1 MNILFLTNVLPFRRR
16 NGGEVCSTRLIERLC
31 DLADRVLLVGRGGP
45 AGAPS
50 RPQLEVRSLA
60 PPATEFARM
69 SGAQKFMSLA
79 GALAAGEAWTTH
91 RMSAGVMQAL
101 RRSVDGEAFDCVFID
116 HLQIY
121 KWYQALELAVPAVL
135 VAHNVEHQVY
145 GDLLQRSSSVA
156 ARWVLAREQ
165 RLLYSLDGDVLRNLR
180 AIACLTEA
188 DRAYYVERARRMG
201 KGAEVAVLPSYFEG
215 VRVSPRQADTANRG
229 PDHPR
234 RIGIL
239 GTWTWESNR
248 LGVEWF
254 LRDVLPHIDG
264 DYEIVIA
271 GRGLQAD
278 KLPRRVTYLGFVES
292 AEDFYRSLDV
302 VAIPS
307 TAGGGVQEKTIE
319 AIGHGIPVVATPVA
333 VRGLLPC
340 PSHLHVTNSP
350 EAFAAACCAPNGF
363 DPATAR
369 AEAQAWNGER
379 RMQYM
384 NAIQSLLAAAT
395 YVT

>member
-1 MNILFLTNVLPFRRR
+1 MKILFLTNVLPFRRR
-16 NGGEVCSTRLIERLC
+16 NGGEVCSTRLLERLC
-31 DLADRVLLVGRGGP
+31 DIADRVLVVGRGDPG
-45 AGAPS
+45 GAPS

-60 PPATEFARM
+60 PPATEFANM
-69 SGAQKFMSLA
+69 SGAQKFASLA
-79 GALAAGEAWTTH
+79 GALAGGEAWTTY

-101 RRSVDGEAFDCVFID
+101 HRAVDGEAFDCVFID

-121 KWYQALELAVPAVL
+121 KWYQVLGLAAPAVL
-135 VAHNVEHQVY
+135 VAHNVEHQMY

-165 RLLYSLDGDVLRNLR
+165 RLLYRLDGDVLRNVR

-201 KGAEVAVLPSYFEG
+201 EGAEVAILPSYFEG
-215 VRVSPRQADTANRG
+215 VRVAPRQANVDNRD

-234 RIGIL
+234 RVGIL

-254 LRDVLPHIDG
+254 LRDVLSHIDG
-264 DYEIVIA
+264 ECEIVIA
-271 GRGLQAD
+271 GRGLQDD
-278 KLPRRVTYLGFVES
+278 KLPGRVTYVGFVES
-292 AEDFYRSLDV
+292 TEHFYRSVDV
-302 VAIPS
+302 IAIPS

-319 AIGHGIPVVATPVA
+319 AIGYGIPIVATPVA

-340 PSHLHVTNSP
+340 PSHLLVASSP
-350 EAFAAACCAPNGF
+350 EEFAAGCSAPNGF
-363 DPATAR
+363 DPAKAH
-369 AEAQAWNGER
+369 AEAQAWNDER

-384 NAIQSLLAAAT
+384 NAVQRLLAAAT

>member
-31 DLADRVLLVGRGGP
+31 DMADRVLLVGRGDA
-45 AGAPS
+45 AGAPA

-69 SGAQKFMSLA
+69 SGARKFMSLA
-79 GALAAGEAWTTH
+79 GALVVGEAWTTH
-91 RMSAGVMQAL
+91 RMRAGVMQAL
-101 RRSVDGEAFDCVFID
+101 RRGVHGEVFDCVFID

-121 KWYQALELAVPAVL
+121 KWYQALGLAAPAVL

-165 RLLYSLDGDVLRNLR
+165 RLLYSLDGDVLRNVR
-180 AIACLTEA
+180 AIACLTET
-188 DRAYYVERARRMG
+188 DRAYYAGRARRMG
-201 KGAEVAVLPSYFEG
+201 KGAEVAILPSYFEE
-215 VRVSPRQADTANRG
+215 VRVSPRQADAAIRDPG
-229 PDHPR
+229 HPR

-248 LGVEWF
+248 QGVEWF
-254 LRDVLPHIDG
+254 LRDVLPHID
-264 DYEIVIA
+264 DECEIVIA

-292 AEDFYRSLDV
+292 TEDFYRSVDV

-307 TAGGGVQEKTIE
+307 TAGGGVQEKTVE

-340 PSHLHVTNSP
+340 PSHLHVANSP
-350 EAFAAACCAPNGF
+350 EAFAAACCAPNRL

-369 AEAQAWNGER
+369 AEALAWNGER

-384 NAIQSLLAAAT
+384 NAIQRLLAAAT